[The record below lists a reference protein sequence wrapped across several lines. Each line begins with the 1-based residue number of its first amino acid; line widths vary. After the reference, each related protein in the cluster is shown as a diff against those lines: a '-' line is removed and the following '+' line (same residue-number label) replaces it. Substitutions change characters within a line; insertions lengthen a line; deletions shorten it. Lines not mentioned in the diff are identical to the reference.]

1 MSTVNLLNEVLT
13 GNHYPGRG
21 VLWCR
26 TGDGSTL
33 GAYFLTGRSPAS
45 QARTLY
51 RTADGELIVAPSDA
65 RAHDHL
71 RHTDVR
77 QESLTRT

>member
-1 MSTVNLLNEVLT
+1 MPNAVDRLSEALT

-45 QARTLY
+45 QARALR
-51 RTADGELIVAPSDA
+51 RTPDGDLAVAPAGATACGTTSPPA
-65 RAHDHL
+65 NAG
-71 RHTDVR
+71 TG
-77 QESLTRT
+77 